1 MNRKYKVDSI
11 NAIILAIVCMLLLAS
26 IVGTLANQTTMF
38 TNKRDSVPVKPLDLG
53 TSSGSLATADDKRE
67 VGKAEF
73 KPDELLVKF
82 KTVSASSVNSVVEG
96 LNARILHHF
105 QMIDVYHIGLP
116 DGLTMTAALD
126 ILRNNAQVEY
136 AEPNYIR
143 NVSST
148 FPNDPYFSS
157 QWALYNTGQW
167 GGTPGADINATGAW
181 GAATGNNAT
190 VVAVIDTGIDYNHP
204 DLAGNMWRNP
214 GEIPGNGLDDDGNG
228 YVDDVY
234 GIDAYN
240 YDSNPLDDFG
250 HGTHCAGIVGACG
263 NNSIGVAGVNW
274 NVSIMALKF
283 IGALGYGYDS
293 GAIECIDYAIM
304 MKTLHGINVRV
315 LSNSW
320 GGAGYDQALYDAIE
334 AAGANNILFVAAA
347 GNQYGNDNDRYPF
360 YPASYDLNN
369 IIAVAATDRNDNLA
383 YFSNVGPTSVD
394 VGAPGDYILSTMP
407 TYHVTLNDLGFN
419 MNYDFLGGTSMACP
433 HVASLAALLLA
444 SHPSYSYTQLK
455 TRILSTVDVLPS
467 LTGKVLSDGRINA
480 WRAMTTTDT
489 SMHVEIIEP
498 TVNFTLIR
506 GAQYNVSAWIHTVT
520 DPVLGA
526 NVQANFSTSE
536 LSITLRDDGV
546 APDEF
551 ANDGVYIA
559 SWIPNIAGSLVIG
572 VNASAPSFTPTSA
585 SVSGNVKAV
594 PNYLITE
601 TAYHWV
607 ELSDETVGLC
617 LGDDDML
624 TITSSFPIS
633 FYNDLYSNLTI
644 GSNGNINFENKYL
657 ELSNAP
663 IPSEN
668 YYGVDRLIAVFWDD
682 LNMRTSIDHGAVF
695 CGIVGALPNRAL
707 VVEWKDV
714 AHYLDQGNA
723 TFEILFYEN
732 SSDIVLQ
739 YEDVYFEYPTYDYGA
754 SATVGIQ
761 YNSKWGTQYSYDTPT
776 LHNNLALRLSSIQPL
791 SLQFLALEIMQDP
804 AQTVY
809 YIRTGNMYDDSAL
822 GFVYSKSAHTQ
833 IIIPQ
838 WNSTCL
844 NQTTGKPLFSGDIVA
859 FGGKYADI
867 VTKYYENQGI
877 ARVWCDQNS
886 THYSFKRVDNGQ
898 IVYTVATSTYNPS
911 VKDYFVIQAFKDGSR
926 TVLTQ
931 WGIGAQGTYASGL
944 CFADLVWPHIADF
957 GDSFYVYCWEDL
969 NGDGIQTANEISLKA
984 SGS

>member
-38 TNKRDSVPVKPLDLG
+38 TTKRDSVPVKPLDLG

-82 KTVSASSVNSVVEG
+82 KTVSASSVNSVVGG
-96 LNARILHHF
+96 LNAMILHHF
-105 QMIDVYHIGLP
+105 PMTDIYHIRLLG
-116 DGLTMTAALD
+116 DLTVKAALD

-148 FPNDPYFSS
+148 FPNDPYFSN
-157 QWALYNTGQW
+157 QWALYNTGQG

-181 GAATGNNAT
+181 GAATGSNAT
-190 VVAVIDTGIDYNHP
+190 VVAVIDTGIDYTHP

-240 YDSNPLDDFG
+240 HGSNPLDDFG
-250 HGTHCAGIVGACG
+250 HGTHCAGIVGARG
-263 NNSIGVAGVNW
+263 NNSIGVTGVNW

-283 IGALGYGYDS
+283 LNALGYGYDS

-347 GNQYGNDNDRYPF
+347 GNQYGNNNDLLPF

-369 IIAVAATDRNDNLA
+369 IIAVAATDRYDDLA

-407 TYHVTLNDLGFN
+407 TYHVTLNDLGYS
-419 MNYDFLGGTSMACP
+419 MNYDYLSGTSMACP
-433 HVASLAALLLA
+433 CTAGLAALILA
-444 SHPSYSYTQLK
+444 LHPSYSYAQLK
-455 TRILSTVDVLPS
+455 TRILSTVDTLPS
-467 LTGKVLSDGRINA
+467 LTGKVLTGGRINA
-480 WRAMTTTDT
+480 WRAMTTTDV
-489 SMHVEIIEP
+489 SMYVNIIEP
-498 TVNFTLIR
+498 TTDFTFIK
-506 GAQYNVSAWIHTVT
+506 GVQYNISAWVHTVT

-526 NVQANFSTSE
+526 NVQANFSTGE
-536 LSITLRDDGV
+536 PNMTLKDDGV

-551 ANDGVYIA
+551 ANDGIYTA
-559 SWIPNIAGSLVIG
+559 FWAPNIAGSLTIG
-572 VNASAPSFTPTSA
+572 VTASAPSFTPASA
-585 SVSGNVKAV
+585 SVSGNVKTV
-594 PNYLITE
+594 PTYVFYE
-601 TAYHWV
+601 TSYQWV
-607 ELSDETVGLC
+607 ELSEQNIGLC
-617 LGDDDML
+617 LGDDGML
-624 TITSSFPIS
+624 TITSPFPID
-633 FYNDLYSNLTI
+633 FYGDLYSNLTI
-644 GSNGNINFENKYL
+644 GSNGNTNFEDKFLGYTNT
-657 ELSNAP
+657 P
-663 IPSEN
+663 IPSGN
-668 YYGVDRLIAVFWDD
+668 YYDVDGIIAVFWDD

-695 CGIVGALPNRAL
+695 CSVVGTSPNRTL
-707 VVEWKDV
+707 VIEWKDV
-714 AHYLDQGNA
+714 AHFFSTGSV

-732 SSDIVLQ
+732 SSDIILQ
-739 YEDVYFEYPTYDYGA
+739 YQDVSFEDPYYDHGV

-761 YNSKWGTQYSYDTPT
+761 YNPEWGTQYSYYTPS
-776 LHNNLALRLSSIQPL
+776 LHDNLALRLSSIQPS
-791 SLQFLALEIMQDP
+791 SLQFLASEIMQDP

-809 YIRTGNMYDDSAL
+809 YVRTGNIYDDSAL
-822 GFVYSKSAHTQ
+822 GFVYSKSAQAQ

-844 NQTTGKPLFSGDIVA
+844 NQTTGRPLFSGDIVA

-867 VTKYYENQGI
+867 VTKYYENQSI

-886 THYSFKRVDNGQ
+886 THYLVKRVDNGQ

-931 WGIGAQGTYASGL
+931 WGISAQGTYASGL

-957 GDSFYVYCWEDL
+957 GDSYYIYCWEDL
-969 NGDGIQTANEISLKA
+969 NGDGIQTTNEMSLKA